1 MTNAVSYK
9 FIQTSGL
16 KHCFFAGVF
25 ALCTQFSF
33 SQDYKFEQT
42 DDPHKLVVME
52 AENFSSNTPV
62 GDVAW
67 MATDSPVDFSG
78 QGAMMAVTGGPFTTI
93 ETVLAGSAVMTYK
106 IKFIKAGQHYIWA
119 RASRTGGGD
128 DSYHAGVDG
137 VITDSSLFLTF
148 HMTTFDNGTWGWI
161 YYRSTAGQAS
171 VDIPSAGV
179 HDLNIYIR
187 ENGFRIDKI
196 LLTEDPA
203 TSYTP
208 EGMGPDETL
217 ASSAIPPA
225 TVDNGVFSVYPN
237 PADRQVNIQIKDN
250 PYNGGI
256 LKIYD
261 LQGRQLRILHPGSHH
276 TLVADISDFE
286 PGVYIMK
293 FELNDQ
299 CIAVSRFFKN

>member
-1 MTNAVSYK
+1 MRCLIACLAVIY
-9 FIQTSGL
+9 
-16 KHCFFAGVF
+16 
-25 ALCTQFSF
+25 TQLSF

-67 MATDSPVDFSG
+67 MQTDSPVDFSG

-93 ETVLAGSAVMTYK
+93 DAVLAGSAVLTYK
-106 IKFIKAGQHYIWA
+106 INFIRAGQHYIWA

-128 DSYHAGVDG
+128 DSYHAGIDG

-171 VDIPSAGV
+171 VHIPSAGV
-179 HDLNIYIR
+179 HDLNLYIR

-196 LLTEDPA
+196 LLTDDPA
-203 TSYTP
+203 SSYTP
-208 EGMGPDETL
+208 DGMGPDETL
-217 ASSAIPPA
+217 ASSAIHPA
-225 TVDNGVFSVYPN
+225 VNDNSVLSVYPN
-237 PADRQVNIQIKDN
+237 PADHQVNIQIRNSQYTD
-250 PYNGGI
+250 GV
-256 LKIYD
+256 LKILD
-261 LQGRQLRILHPGSHH
+261 VQGR
-276 TLVADISDFE
+276 LVQVINFNNNLTGVLDVSGFE

-293 FELNDQ
+293 FEQNNQL
-299 CIAVSRFFKN
+299 IAISKFFKK